1 MVKKFMLK
9 VVRVVQ
15 YWYYIGIVLYTL
27 MLDPNQK
34 KAALESELQQIAK
47 NYQEAQQV
55 MQNCE
60 KKIYE
65 IRGGIAACDD
75 LIKTNEEET
84 T

>member
-1 MVKKFMLK
+1 
-9 VVRVVQ
+9 
-15 YWYYIGIVLYTL
+15 
-27 MLDPNQK
+27 MLDPQQK

-65 IRGGIAACDD
+65 LKGGIAACEE
-75 LIKTNEEET
+75 LIKENEKEVAKK
-84 T
+84 

>member
-1 MVKKFMLK
+1 
-9 VVRVVQ
+9 
-15 YWYYIGIVLYTL
+15 
-27 MLDPNQK
+27 MLDPQQK

-75 LIKTNEEET
+75 LIKNTEDTEAT

>member
-1 MVKKFMLK
+1 MLN
-9 VVRVVQ
+9 
-15 YWYYIGIVLYTL
+15 
-27 MLDPNQK
+27 PSQK

-65 IRGGIAACDD
+65 LRGGIAACDD
-75 LIKTNEEET
+75 LIKTQEET
-84 T
+84 TDEGS

>member
-1 MVKKFMLK
+1 
-9 VVRVVQ
+9 
-15 YWYYIGIVLYTL
+15 
-27 MLDPNQK
+27 MLDPKQK

-65 IRGGIAACDD
+65 LRGGIAACND
-75 LIKTNEEET
+75 LIKTQEEET
-84 T
+84 EE

>member
-1 MVKKFMLK
+1 
-9 VVRVVQ
+9 
-15 YWYYIGIVLYTL
+15 

-65 IRGGIAACDD
+65 LRGGIAACDD
-75 LIKTNEEET
+75 LINSTAEET

>member
-1 MVKKFMLK
+1 
-9 VVRVVQ
+9 
-15 YWYYIGIVLYTL
+15 
-27 MLDPNQK
+27 MLDPQQK

-65 IRGGIAACDD
+65 FRGGIAACDE
-75 LIKTNEEET
+75 LIKENKEEVAKK
-84 T
+84 

>member
-1 MVKKFMLK
+1 
-9 VVRVVQ
+9 
-15 YWYYIGIVLYTL
+15 
-27 MLDPNQK
+27 MLDPQQK

-65 IRGGIAACDD
+65 LRGGIAACDD
-75 LIKTNEEET
+75 LMKTQEEET
-84 T
+84 KE

>member
-1 MVKKFMLK
+1 
-9 VVRVVQ
+9 
-15 YWYYIGIVLYTL
+15 

-60 KKIYE
+60 KKIFE
-65 IRGGIAACDD
+65 LRGGIAACDD
-75 LIKTNEEET
+75 LIKSNEKET
-84 T
+84 TET

>member
-1 MVKKFMLK
+1 
-9 VVRVVQ
+9 
-15 YWYYIGIVLYTL
+15 
-27 MLDPNQK
+27 MLDPSQK

-65 IRGGIAACDD
+65 LRGGIAACDD
-75 LIKTNEEET
+75 LIKTEEEDT
-84 T
+84 KE

>member
-1 MVKKFMLK
+1 
-9 VVRVVQ
+9 
-15 YWYYIGIVLYTL
+15 

-75 LIKTNEEET
+75 LIKAQEET
-84 T
+84 KDESS

>member
-1 MVKKFMLK
+1 
-9 VVRVVQ
+9 
-15 YWYYIGIVLYTL
+15 
-27 MLDPNQK
+27 MLDPSQK

-65 IRGGIAACDD
+65 IRGGIAACED
-75 LIKTNEEET
+75 LIKQSEKT
-84 T
+84 TES

>member
-1 MVKKFMLK
+1 
-9 VVRVVQ
+9 
-15 YWYYIGIVLYTL
+15 

-47 NYQEAQQV
+47 NYQEAQQA

-75 LIKTNEEET
+75 LIKTTEET

>member
-1 MVKKFMLK
+1 MLN
-9 VVRVVQ
+9 
-15 YWYYIGIVLYTL
+15 
-27 MLDPNQK
+27 PNQK

-65 IRGGIAACDD
+65 LRGGIAACDD
-75 LIKTNEEET
+75 LIKTTEET
-84 T
+84 TDEGS

>member
-1 MVKKFMLK
+1 
-9 VVRVVQ
+9 
-15 YWYYIGIVLYTL
+15 

-55 MQNCE
+55 MKNCE

-65 IRGGIAACDD
+65 LRGGIAVCDD

-84 T
+84 TES

>member
-1 MVKKFMLK
+1 
-9 VVRVVQ
+9 
-15 YWYYIGIVLYTL
+15 

-65 IRGGIAACDD
+65 LRGGIAAWDD
-75 LIKTNEEET
+75 LIKTQEEATKE
-84 T
+84 